1 MSPRPGT
8 ALRRQVFDR
17 AGVSIVWFINRIPV
31 LRFISTT
38 SLQRNM
44 ADRPP
49 PDNLALSCMP
59 CNRRKGSDISSID
72 PITGKTTPFFNP
84 RIQDWSSHFSLNGV
98 EIIGLAPEG
107 RATVHLLQLNAD
119 ERLLEREELIAAGH
133 YTVPVR

>member
-1 MSPRPGT
+1 MP
-8 ALRRQVFDR
+8 VV
-17 AGVSIVWFINRIPV
+17 GVSIVWFINRIPI

-38 SLQRNM
+38 SL
-44 ADRPP
+44 AEKHGGSAS

-59 CNRRKGSDISSID
+59 CNRRIGSDISSID

-98 EIIGLAPEG
+98 EIVGLTPEG

-133 YTVPVR
+133 YTVPLR